1 MGFMKYLFNQRKID
15 VESTREFKGN
25 IKVETLQNSSQR
37 YSELCS
43 QYLLMSENNVDGNT
57 RTLFLHETCATDTD
71 NVKRVFADVKV
82 TVFRKAIRDIMY

>member
-1 MGFMKYLFNQRKID
+1 M
-15 VESTREFKGN
+15 
-25 IKVETLQNSSQR
+25 
-37 YSELCS
+37 
-43 QYLLMSENNVDGNT
+43 DGNT

>member
-1 MGFMKYLFNQRKID
+1 MKAPKNL
-15 VESTREFKGN
+15 
-25 IKVETLQNSSQR
+25 KVI
-37 YSELCS
+37 YKFELCKILPKDIPNFCS
-43 QYLLMSENNVDGNT
+43 KYLLMSENNVDGNT

>member
-1 MGFMKYLFNQRKID
+1 
-15 VESTREFKGN
+15 
-25 IKVETLQNSSQR
+25 
-37 YSELCS
+37 
-43 QYLLMSENNVDGNT
+43 MSENNVDGNT